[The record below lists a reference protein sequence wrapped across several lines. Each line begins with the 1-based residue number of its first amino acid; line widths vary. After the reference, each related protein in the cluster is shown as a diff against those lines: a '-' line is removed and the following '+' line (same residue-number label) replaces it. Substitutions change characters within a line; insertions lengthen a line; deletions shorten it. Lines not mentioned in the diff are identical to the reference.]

1 MKSLLKYSFMA
12 LVAASALLTGACTDE
27 AEYTAAPAASADST
41 GVYFSL
47 AANNIELS
55 PSAEQ
60 VVNITA
66 YRKDATKEQTV
77 PVKLVRNDD
86 KVFEAPATVTFA
98 AGQPTATITLKLV
111 NAQLGKT
118 YSYELLLDTNDKG
131 IYSQY
136 YQSNNPITSGSVL
149 IIDYQKIGEG
159 LYTSG
164 CLAKLFNLTSPLK
177 VEVYE
182 SKTPHWYKIPSLAE
196 DGKDIVFKV
205 DDNNNVT
212 FSKQALL
219 TVDGMGVGYLENS
232 GMGTLKDNKI
242 TFNRAIFTVAGNQ
255 YGYYTEVLEL
265 PASN

>member
-27 AEYTAAPAASADST
+27 AEYTAVPAASADST

-86 KVFEAPATVTFA
+86 KVFEAPATVTFE

-118 YSYELLLDTNDKG
+118 YNYELLLDANDKG

-149 IIDYQKIGEG
+149 IIDYQKIGQA
-159 LYTSG
+159 T
-164 CLAKLFNLTSPLK
+164 LASTIIGDNK
-177 VEVYE
+177 VDIYE
-182 SKTPHWYKIPSLAE
+182 SKTPHWYKAIALYGEEGKDVVFKVNSDNSVTIPKQPAFTHSTYGTAYVEGSGVLE
-196 DGKDIVFKV
+196 DGKITYTVNLSVSAGSFGNFK
-205 DDNNNVT
+205 
-212 FSKQALL
+212 
-219 TVDGMGVGYLENS
+219 
-232 GMGTLKDNKI
+232 
-242 TFNRAIFTVAGNQ
+242 
-255 YGYYTEVLEL
+255 EVLEL